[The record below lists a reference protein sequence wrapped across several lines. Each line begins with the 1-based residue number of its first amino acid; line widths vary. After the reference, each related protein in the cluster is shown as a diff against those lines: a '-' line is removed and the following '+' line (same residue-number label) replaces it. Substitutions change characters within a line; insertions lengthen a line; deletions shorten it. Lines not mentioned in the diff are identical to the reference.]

1 MGYRMSM
8 ASQAAPSEQAIL
20 SVSGGRQDD
29 LATAMGWRN
38 PKREEPCLIR
48 KRSSTPAR
56 FVKSFGAR
64 AMRWPIIFEVH
75 REALSLLMLIGTA
88 ITMNSMIA

>member
-29 LATAMGWRN
+29 LATAIGWRSG
-38 PKREEPCLIR
+38 R
-48 KRSSTPAR
+48 
-56 FVKSFGAR
+56 GQ
-64 AMRWPIIFEVH
+64 
-75 REALSLLMLIGTA
+75 G
-88 ITMNSMIA
+88 